1 MRDVTNIDIVMPVP
15 VYRNLKTRDV
25 RSSPGMVR

>member
-1 MRDVTNIDIVMPVP
+1 MSDVTNIRDGKPVL
-15 VYRNLKTRDV
+15 VYRNLNKRDV